1 MKIVK
6 WVDKDGYKRR
16 SMLRDKDPDSMAI
29 QGVPVDPPDLDQVDW
44 EEVKRLLHNALVDNE
59 MFEWNDLVIKP
70 NGVTNAIK
78 TSMKRIVT
86 NLYKDRR

>member
-1 MKIVK
+1 MKVVK

-16 SMLRDKDPDSMAI
+16 SLLRDSDPESMAE
-29 QGVPVDPPDLDQVDW
+29 QGIPVGPPDLSGIDW
-44 EEVKRLLHNALVDNE
+44 SEVERLLHNALVDNE

-86 NLYKDRR
+86 ELYKDRR

>member
-1 MKIVK
+1 MKVVK
-6 WVDKDGYKRR
+6 WVDKNGYKRQ
-16 SMLRDKDPDSMAI
+16 SLLRDEDPDDMAL
-29 QGVPVDPPDLDQVDW
+29 QGIPLEPPDLSQIDW
-44 EEVKRLLHNALVDNE
+44 QEVQRLLHNALVDNG
-59 MFEWNDLVIKP
+59 MIEWNDLVTRP